1 MNFGTKWYDLNF
13 VKVYNKMTNFTNPN
27 ERKKEMSFYTPE
39 EFQKFLSVEN
49 DVKFICAFQTLFYC
63 GLRNGE
69 LKRINLE

>member
-1 MNFGTKWYDLNF
+1 
-13 VKVYNKMTNFTNPN
+13 MTNSTNTN
-27 ERKKEMSFYTPE
+27 ERKKEMSFYAPE

-69 LKRINLE
+69 LRGLT